1 MGGGA
6 VNTQICV
13 ASAAVQEAPLPP
25 LDAAGRA
32 WAARLQPALH
42 AVAQTLIDHEQT
54 LTDLDAA
61 AGDGDL
67 GASMLRAA
75 EAILALP
82 ETAYGT
88 PASALAAL
96 GAALRR
102 AIAGSSGPFY
112 ATALLRASRRLADIA
127 EPGRGV
133 PRRGGFDQRTGRR
146 ACRRPHDARC
156 AGPGRRGIRAC
167 ARQRSRSRQRV
178 GRGSRGRRARRAGNR
193 THDAARRARELSRR
207 TRDRHAGRR
216 RGRGVV
222 LAACVADAHRWS
234 KARQRCRAFNA
245 SARKTPHRVTCRCR
259 GSLRC
264 RAASPLCPS
273 AINQPVFVRPG
284 NNAAPTAA
292 TAKLA
297 SQHQ

>member
-1 MGGGA
+1 MRRPATAISARACCARRKRSSRCRKPHTARRPAHSRRSAPRCAARSPAVRGRSMQPRCCAHRAGWPTSPSRRRATAAAFRGAVDSISELGGA
-6 VNTQICV
+6 HAGDRTMLDALVPAVAAFERALDNDRDP
-13 ASAAVQEAPLPP
+13 ASAWAAAVEAAEHGAQETARMTPR
-25 LDAAGRA
+25 AGRA
-32 WAARLQPALH
+32 
-42 AVAQTLIDHEQT
+42 
-54 LTDLDAA
+54 
-61 AGDGDL
+61 
-67 GASMLRAA
+67 S
-75 EAILALP
+75 
-82 ETAYGT
+82 Y
-88 PASALAAL
+88 
-96 GAALRR
+96 
-102 AIAGSSGPFY
+102 
-112 ATALLRASRRLADIA
+112 
-127 EPGRGV
+127 
-133 PRRGGFDQRTGRR
+133 
-146 ACRRPHDARC
+146 
-156 AGPGRRGIRAC
+156 
-167 ARQRSRSRQRV
+167 
-178 GRGSRGRRARRAGNR
+178 
-193 THDAARRARELSRR
+193 RR

-222 LAACVADAHRWS
+222 LAACVADAHRVRS